1 MNAIIKM
8 IRGLMG
14 VIVPSAGVLVLGWLM
29 RWAVIGILSVP
40 TWASVIFLVLGCKW
54 FYLLVDLFGGFV
66 NSISM
71 YFLSKNWKIW
81 LLLSAIV
88 MTIMIV
94 NNCILFWKVDAP
106 YGWWEILASG
116 ATMFL
121 YIIRSGHCVI
131 TLFRIPQF
139 DREDA
144 EEELKQQQSRKSY
157 EELSFIERMQ
167 IKKEIERRNAN
178 ERR

>member
-1 MNAIIKM
+1 MNAIVNLS
-8 IRGLMG
+8 RGWFG
-14 VIVPSAGVLVLGWLM
+14 VIIPSAGVLLLGWLM
-29 RWAVIGILSVP
+29 RWAVIGVLSVP
-40 TWASVIFLVLGCKW
+40 TWASVIIVVLGCKL

-81 LLLSAIV
+81 LLLSAIA

-94 NNCILFWKVDAP
+94 NNCILFWQVDAP
-106 YGWWEILASG
+106 YGWWEIFVSG

-121 YIIRSGHCVI
+121 YIIRGGHCVI

-144 EEELKQQQSRKSY
+144 EEKLKQ
-157 EELSFIERMQ
+157 
-167 IKKEIERRNAN
+167 
-178 ERR
+178 

>member
-40 TWASVIFLVLGCKW
+40 TWISVIFLVLGCKW

-81 LLLSAIV
+81 LLLSVIV